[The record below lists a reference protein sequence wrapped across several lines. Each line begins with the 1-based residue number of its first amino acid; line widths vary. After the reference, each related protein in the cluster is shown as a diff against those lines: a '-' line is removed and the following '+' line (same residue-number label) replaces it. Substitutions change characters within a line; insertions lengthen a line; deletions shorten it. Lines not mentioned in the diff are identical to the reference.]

1 MADVQGAQVAGGAA
15 LGWRHCSIVLPKQLH
30 DQQPMPSN
38 LTCVVDDC
46 NLLGPQQLLR
56 DGQGADD
63 ILRHTAA

>member
-1 MADVQGAQVAGGAA
+1 MCRVLRLLTAQQGCGAH
-15 LGWRHCSIVLPKQLH
+15 WSILLLKQLH
-30 DQQPMPSN
+30 HQHLMPRK

-56 DGQGADD
+56 DRQGTDH

>member
-1 MADVQGAQVAGGAA
+1 MCRGLRLLTAHHGIGGC
-15 LGWRHCSIVLPKQLH
+15 CSILLPKQLH
-30 DQQPMPSN
+30 DQHLMPRK

-56 DGQGADD
+56 DGQGTDH